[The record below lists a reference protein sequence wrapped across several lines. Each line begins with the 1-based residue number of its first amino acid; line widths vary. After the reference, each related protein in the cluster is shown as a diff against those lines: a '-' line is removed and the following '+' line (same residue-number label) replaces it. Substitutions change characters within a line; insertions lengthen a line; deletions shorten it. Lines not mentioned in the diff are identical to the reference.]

1 MAHAMSLENSSDAA
15 TFEVFA
21 NSESQNR
28 QILEYLFNGGVID
41 PHIAREKFGCER
53 LASRIF
59 DLRELGKEMGFKII
73 TYKME
78 YTDRRG
84 KKRRYARYALEGG
97 GGRG

>member
-21 NSESQNR
+21 NSDSQNR
-28 QILEYLFNGGVID
+28 QILEYLSNGGVID
-41 PHIAREKFGCER
+41 PHKARELFSCER
-53 LASRIF
+53 LASRIC
-59 DLRELGKEMGFKII
+59 DLRQMGFDII

-84 KKRRYARYALEGG
+84 KKRRYARYALAGG
-97 GGRG
+97 GKA

>member
-1 MAHAMSLENSSDAA
+1 MERVTSLENSLDAA

-28 QILEYLFNGGVID
+28 QILEYLSNGGVID
-41 PHIAREKFGCER
+41 PHKARELFGCER
-53 LASRIF
+53 LASRIC
-59 DLRELGKEMGFKII
+59 DLRKIGKDMGFEII

-84 KKRRYARYALEGG
+84 KKRRYARYALAGG
-97 GGRG
+97 GKA